1 MAMSV
6 VDRVSYI
13 QQIWALRYFWF
24 SLVRLDL
31 DTRYRHSFFG
41 IGWSLLR
48 PMAMTAVFCVV
59 FGKLFNLSLAE
70 YAPHLIVGM
79 TVWQFFTE
87 SLVVGCNT
95 FTAGAAYI
103 RQQQIPLA
111 IFPLRTALATAFHS
125 LIALGM
131 AIGVSWFFKG
141 SLDPVAMLSL
151 IPAIVILFLLSWCLA
166 IVSGFA
172 FTHFPDTSHLLEIG
186 LQVLFYATPI
196 LYPAN
201 SFASSRGHVTFVLE
215 WNPLTSII
223 ALVRVP
229 IVEGTLPSMQ
239 QFGMSLAFLGVVATI
254 ALVLLR
260 KLERNLVFWV

>member
-1 MAMSV
+1 MATSLV
-6 VDRVSYI
+6 GRFSYL
-13 QQIWALRYFWF
+13 QQIWDLRYFW
-24 SLVRLDL
+24 SALVRLDL
-31 DTRYRHSFFG
+31 DNRYRNSFFG

-111 IFPLRTALATAFHS
+111 IFPLRTALGTGFHS

-131 AIGVSWFFKG
+131 AISVTGFFKG
-141 SLDPVAMLSL
+141 IDPVAMLSL
-151 IPAIVILFLLSWCLA
+151 IPAIMILFLLSWCLA

-196 LYPAN
+196 LYSAT
-201 SFASSRGHVTFVLE
+201 SFAGSRGHVTFVLE

-229 IVEGTLPSMQ
+229 IVDGTLPSMQ
-239 QFGMSLAFLGVVATI
+239 QYGMSLAFLGVVATI